1 MFDFNATLPLM
12 AVQFLLLVVIL
23 NVVFYKPL
31 TKVLTDREDFIRARN
46 TNAQE
51 ALAKSKKLAE
61 QYEQELANTR
71 RQAQA
76 VITAA
81 QADAQKI
88 AKEQIASAQ
97 SEVQAQLLQLQSELD
112 QQKQSALQAL
122 EAQVNSLSQQMLSK
136 LVGA

>member
-23 NVVFYKPL
+23 NAVFYKPL
-31 TKVLTDREDFIRARN
+31 TKVLTDREDFIRTRN

-51 ALAKSKKLAE
+51 TLAKSKKLAE
-61 QYEQELANTR
+61 QYEQELADTR

-88 AKEQIASAQ
+88 AKEQITSAQ
-97 SEVQAQLLQLQSELD
+97 AEVQAQLLQLQNELD
-112 QQKQSALQAL
+112 NQKQSALQAL
-122 EAQVNSLSQQMLSK
+122 EAQVSSLSQQMLSK

>member
-61 QYEQELANTR
+61 QYEQELADTR

-88 AKEQIASAQ
+88 AKEQITSAQ

-122 EAQVNSLSQQMLSK
+122 EAQVSSLSQQMLSK

>member
-12 AVQFLLLVVIL
+12 AAQFLLLVVIL

-122 EAQVNSLSQQMLSK
+122 EAQVSSLSQQMLSK

>member
-23 NVVFYKPL
+23 NAVFYKPL

-61 QYEQELANTR
+61 QYEQELADTR

-122 EAQVNSLSQQMLSK
+122 EAQVSSLSQQMLSK

>member
-88 AKEQIASAQ
+88 AKAQIASAQ
-97 SEVQAQLLQLQSELD
+97 SEVQAQLLQLQGELD

-122 EAQVNSLSQQMLSK
+122 EAQVSSLSQQMLSK